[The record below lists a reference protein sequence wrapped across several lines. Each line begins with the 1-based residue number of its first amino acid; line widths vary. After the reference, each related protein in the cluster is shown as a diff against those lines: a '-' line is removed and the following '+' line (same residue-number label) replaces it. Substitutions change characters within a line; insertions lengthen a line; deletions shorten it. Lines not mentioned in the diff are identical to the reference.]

1 MSVKNKIVF
10 AADKTGTN
18 ITSPYVAETTTGI
31 NFEEDQQDIIKNT
44 GGVQSLADQVERL
57 EAMQKQLEIQE
68 EAIKEKKKQIQY
80 ISGEVI
86 PTMMSDMGLA
96 ELKLHDGSHLKVST
110 SYRATITEANKEA
123 AFNWLRENG
132 LGDIIKNEISVSFG
146 RNEDNKAA
154 DYAELAKGQGFQ
166 PTQKMKVEPMTLKAL
181 VRERIEAGKEMP
193 TEIFGVFSENKTTIK
208 RSK

>member
-1 MSVKNKIVF
+1 MAIKQQIKFKDKI
-10 AADKTGTN
+10 D
-18 ITSPYVAETTTGI
+18 
-31 NFEEDQQDIIKNT
+31 FESDQQDAMSRTENI
-44 GGVQSLADQVERL
+44 QSLADQVQRL
-57 EAMQKQLEIQE
+57 EGLLRRIELSEDNLKDLK
-68 EAIKEKKKQIQY
+68 KEHQR

-86 PTMMSDMGLA
+86 PTMMSEMGLS
-96 ELKLHDGSHLKVST
+96 ELKLQDGSHLKVST

-123 AFNWLRENG
+123 AFNWLRNNG

-154 DYAELAKGQGFQ
+154 SYAELAKGQGFQ

-181 VRERIEAGKEMP
+181 VRERIEAGKDMP

-208 RSK
+208 RNK

>member
-1 MSVKNKIVF
+1 M
-10 AADKTGTN
+10 
-18 ITSPYVAETTTGI
+18 
-31 NFEEDQQDIIKNT
+31 QQ
-44 GGVQSLADQVERL
+44 
-57 EAMQKQLEIQE
+57 QLEIQE

-86 PTMMSDMGLA
+86 PTMMSEMGLA

-110 SYRATITEANKEA
+110 SYKCHITEANKEMA
-123 AFNWLRENG
+123 YNWLRENG

-154 DYAELAKGQGFQ
+154 DYAELAKSNGFQ

-181 VRERIEAGKEMP
+181 VRERIEANKEMP
-193 TEIFGVFSENKTTIK
+193 TEIFSIL
-208 RSK
+208 

>member
-1 MSVKNKIVF
+1 M
-10 AADKTGTN
+10 T
-18 ITSPYVAETTTGI
+18 I
-31 NFEEDQQDIIKNT
+31 NFEADQQDAMKKTENI
-44 GGVQSLADQVERL
+44 QSLADQVEKLEELQSRL
-57 EAMQKQLEIQE
+57 QTQE
-68 EAIKEKKKQIQY
+68 QIMKDTKKQIER

-86 PTMMSDMGLA
+86 PTMMSEMGLA
-96 ELKLHDGSHLKVST
+96 ELKLQDGSHLKVST

-123 AFNWLRENG
+123 AFTWLRNNG

-154 DYAELAKGQGFQ
+154 TYAELAKGQGFQ

-181 VRERIEAGKEMP
+181 VRERIEAGKDMP

-208 RSK
+208 RNK

>member
-1 MSVKNKIVF
+1 MAIKQQIKF
-10 AADKTGTN
+10 KD
-18 ITSPYVAETTTGI
+18 EI
-31 NFEEDQQDIIKNT
+31 NFEADQQDAMKKTEGI
-44 GGVQSLADQVERL
+44 QSLADQVERL
-57 EAMQKQLEIQE
+57 ELCDDRIADIENDLKMM
-68 EAIKEKKKQIQY
+68 KKKRDH

-86 PTMMSDMGLA
+86 PTMMSEMGLA

-110 SYRATITEANKEA
+110 TQRATITDATKEA
-123 AFNWLRENG
+123 AFNWLRSNG

-146 RNEDNKAA
+146 RNEDDKAA
-154 DYAELAKGQGFQ
+154 DYAELAKGQGFH

-208 RSK
+208 RNK

>member
-1 MSVKNKIVF
+1 MTI
-10 AADKTGTN
+10 D
-18 ITSPYVAETTTGI
+18 
-31 NFEEDQQDIIKNT
+31 FERDQQDAMKKTEGI
-44 GGVQSLADQVERL
+44 QSLADQVERL
-57 EAMQKQLEIQE
+57 ELCDDRIADIENDLKMM
-68 EAIKEKKKQIQY
+68 KKKRDH

-86 PTMMSDMGLA
+86 PTMMSEMGLA
-96 ELKLHDGSHLKVST
+96 ELKLQDGSHLKVST

-123 AFNWLRENG
+123 AFNWLRNNG

-154 DYAELAKGQGFQ
+154 NYAELAKGQGFQ

-208 RSK
+208 RNK